1 MAELLS
7 VMDSGSEPRKK
18 GKNARPETELSAD
31 DLRAIHRAMVLTR
44 VLEERATMLQR
55 QGRIG
60 FYIGSA
66 GQEAAHIGSAYALR
80 KDDWIFPAYREAGTA
95 LLRGVTPRTLLHQCF
110 GNAEDPT
117 RGRQMPCHYAF
128 KNVHY
133 TSVSSPIGT
142 QIIQAA
148 GCGMAMRIRKKDSVC
163 ITYFGDGAT
172 SSNDFHS
179 GLNFA
184 GVFKAP
190 VIFLC
195 TNNQWAISVPV
206 SKQTASETIADKAVA
221 YGMPGVRVDGNDV
234 LAVHQAT
241 AEAVERARS
250 GGGPTLIEALSY
262 RMGPHSTADD
272 PTRYRPDAEVSSWQ
286 EKDPIE
292 RLRRYMESHIG
303 WDKASDEKVW
313 EAARSEVIEAI
324 AAAERAPGPPV
335 NSLFDDVYAHLPWNL
350 KEQRDE
356 LLRIHPPRPHKD
368 EGDNYKF
375 P

>member
-1 MAELLS
+1 
-7 VMDSGSEPRKK
+7 
-18 GKNARPETELSAD
+18 
-31 DLRAIHRAMVLTR
+31 
-44 VLEERATMLQR
+44 
-55 QGRIG
+55 
-60 FYIGSA
+60 
-66 GQEAAHIGSAYALR
+66 
-80 KDDWIFPAYREAGTA
+80 
-95 LLRGVTPRTLLHQCF
+95 
-110 GNAEDPT
+110 
-117 RGRQMPCHYAF
+117 
-128 KNVHY
+128 
-133 TSVSSPIGT
+133 
-142 QIIQAA
+142 
-148 GCGMAMRIRKKDSVC
+148 SVC

-234 LAVHQAT
+234 LAVYQAT

-272 PTRYRPDAEVSSWQ
+272 PSRYRPDAEVSTWQ

-303 WDKASDEKVW
+303 WDKASDDKVW
-313 EAARSEVIEAI
+313 EESRSEVLEAI
-324 AAAERAPGPPV
+324 AAAERAPAPPV
-335 NSLFDDVYAHLPWNL
+335 NSLF
-350 KEQRDE
+350 
-356 LLRIHPPRPHKD
+356 
-368 EGDNYKF
+368 
-375 P
+375 